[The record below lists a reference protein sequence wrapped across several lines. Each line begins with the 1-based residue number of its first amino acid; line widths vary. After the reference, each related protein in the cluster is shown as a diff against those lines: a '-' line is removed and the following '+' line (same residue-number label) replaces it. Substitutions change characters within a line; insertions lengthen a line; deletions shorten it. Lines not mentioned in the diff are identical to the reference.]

1 MNHSKVFWFEWLLE
15 SIAVTFLRSCP
26 WTRVR
31 IPFLKKMMVITITT
45 LQLILVTMVTR
56 QRAILTH
63 CQSLGRDYDTLV
75 HAVSLS
81 LQLLH
86 CIIRREIEHFKTL
99 LVFRREPRA
108 TKSWLR

>member
-1 MNHSKVFWFEWLLE
+1 
-15 SIAVTFLRSCP
+15 
-26 WTRVR
+26 
-31 IPFLKKMMVITITT
+31 
-45 LQLILVTMVTR
+45 MVTL

-75 HAVSLS
+75 HAISLS

-99 LVFRREPRA
+99 LVFI
-108 TKSWLR
+108 KSTEMLPQKRTARPETLAEVK